1 MDVLAGHQHYE
12 VERDQGLE
20 WAKSWLEMK
29 VKDDANRERI
39 GRPSSAPSN
48 IKYSDD
54 GYQPAS
60 PVTLGAAGFD
70 DQERMVTALSS
81 SNENELFSKSKI
93 KKLNHMK
100 SKYQIVNNVMII
112 M

>member
-1 MDVLAGHQHYE
+1 MTLTGSVLGDLYQLH
-12 VERDQGLE
+12 
-20 WAKSWLEMK
+20 
-29 VKDDANRERI
+29 
-39 GRPSSAPSN
+39 PTSN

-60 PVTLGAAGFD
+60 TVTLGAAGFD

-100 SKYQIVNNVMII
+100 SKYQIVNNVIL
-112 M
+112 